1 MKLCVNY
8 LEEVRELIEE
18 GKIDYI
24 DYLKLFSINGDLSP
38 FDWCISKKDV
48 MFHGF
53 IGETGSNIADKNFF
67 ENRDIEKQKEYF
79 EKSNTPYISM
89 HINALQEPI
98 PNEEEALTVIK
109 ENVDRLRKEFEREI
123 ILENVLAFEGRE
135 EYNFFANPEFISK
148 VIEETKCGFLFD
160 IGHARAAAEV
170 LNIPFDNYVER
181 LPMDKLIEI
190 HLAGCMKKIDGK
202 LTPNHSKMNE
212 EDYIFLENLLK
223 SSKTLQVVT
232 LEYGT
237 MSCKKTIK
245 ECPIVSYGVIN
256 EQAKKEVLEQLEKLK
271 EILEK
276 NNKI

>member
-1 MKLCVNY
+1 MKLCINY

-18 GKIDYI
+18 GKIDFI
-24 DYLKLFSINGDLSP
+24 DYIKLFSINGDLSP
-38 FDWCISKKDV
+38 FDWCITKKDV

-67 ENRDIEKQKEYF
+67 ENRDKEKQKEYF

-89 HINALQEPI
+89 HINAMQEPI
-98 PNEEEALTVIK
+98 PNEEEALMVIK
-109 ENVDRLRKEFEREI
+109 ENVNRLRKEFGREI
-123 ILENVLAFEGRE
+123 ILENVPAFRNRE
-135 EYNFFANPEFISK
+135 EYNFYANPDFISK

-170 LNIPFDNYVER
+170 LDISFENYVER

-190 HLAGCMKKIDGK
+190 HLAGCMKKIDGD
-202 LTPNHSKMNE
+202 LAPNHSKMNE

-223 SSKTLQVVT
+223 TNKTLQVVT

-237 MSCKKTIK
+237 VKNKNTVN
-245 ECPIVSYGVIN
+245 ECPLVSYGVVN
-256 EQAKKEVLEQLEKLK
+256 EEAKKEVLEQLIRLK
-271 EILEK
+271 EMLGK
-276 NNKI
+276 